1 MDFLTQSG
9 KFPVVILMSC
19 RVARRRIVL
28 MSR

>member
-1 MDFLTQSG
+1 MDFLAQSG
-9 KFPVVILMSC
+9 NFPVVILMSC